1 MNGSYGESNSGRL
14 YVKAGN
20 FFNNTGGI
28 GIELTNKSTAIISG
42 GLIYKNDNGIKIRGN
57 SICTLENGEI
67 YSNNIGIYNEGTL
80 TITGGTIK
88 NNMAENG
95 ASIYQNGICTIL
107 GGSFSND
114 ISQDVY
120 LVDDDKYV
128 LTNNNY
134 TSFVVK
140 PNDYKRGRILI
151 KTTGNVYANEEMN
164 NYVRLY
170 PKNKWGMR
178 VLENSS
184 DIVLWDKIQVK
195 VRYIDKYTSDI
206 LSSYTIEN
214 YENTNYTTSPKN
226 IEGYTLVQDS
236 ENTSGV
242 IENDDIE
249 VNYYYALNNSVEV
262 NYIDNATKEILDS
275 YTING
280 NQGMNYETEEKHFD
294 NYELVE
300 IPNNKAGV
308 IERDKIIV
316 NYCYKYK
323 TSLKVKYV
331 DSYTNEVL
339 DTVVIDGYEGDTIQT
354 NFKNIEGYNLFEKPG
369 TETYT
374 LRKQNE
380 DVIYKCV
387 HISEG
392 VIIQYVDII
401 TGELLTDSIYIK
413 GNQGDS
419 YNSEVLSFEGFELVE
434 MPKNLSGSMDI
445 SLIEVKYYYK
455 YKTKI
460 NVKYVDLYKNDVV
473 YAEEIGGY
481 EGDKYSVKVKE
492 IENYKLDKEKLPKN
506 NTGIIKKEN
515 EDVVYYVIA
524 VSKGIEIKYIDKAT
538 DNNICDS
545 EVIAGYEGDSF
556 EIKPKKIQGYT
567 LVQIG
572 GNNNKGSLTKEKQE
586 FIYYYLADCK
596 VKVNYI
602 DSVTNGKIKEVTLKG
617 LETENYKA
625 ECLLIDEYDLFEEPR
640 NSVGKF
646 SKDEI
651 TINYYYKHKSSLT
664 INYVSEDG
672 TILDKIVSD
681 GYEGD
686 VIKISPKDIPYYR
699 LIKSPDVQ
707 ECTLTKNKDT
717 ITYIYNP
724 LKFNI
729 ATKQELSNIKLN
741 GVDIGKIK
749 KIEINSKTKLN
760 SLEVTFLITVLNNG
774 EIDGSTMIYNYI
786 PNGFT
791 IKKED
796 NLEWGNIAYI
806 KVDNLKAGETRTY
819 SITYNSENPSVFG
832 IITNKVEALNSVCE
846 AGFKENTL
854 GDNKSEYSFIISVVT
869 GINIDLQ
876 IILVIILIV
885 FAIILYIVKAKFYNK
900 I

>member
-294 NYELVE
+294 NY
-300 IPNNKAGV
+300 
-308 IERDKIIV
+308 
-316 NYCYKYK
+316 
-323 TSLKVKYV
+323 
-331 DSYTNEVL
+331 
-339 DTVVIDGYEGDTIQT
+339 
-354 NFKNIEGYNLFEKPG
+354 
-369 TETYT
+369 
-374 LRKQNE
+374 
-380 DVIYKCV
+380 
-387 HISEG
+387 
-392 VIIQYVDII
+392 
-401 TGELLTDSIYIK
+401 
-413 GNQGDS
+413 
-419 YNSEVLSFEGFELVE
+419 
-434 MPKNLSGSMDI
+434 
-445 SLIEVKYYYK
+445 
-455 YKTKI
+455 
-460 NVKYVDLYKNDVV
+460 
-473 YAEEIGGY
+473 
-481 EGDKYSVKVKE
+481 
-492 IENYKLDKEKLPKN
+492 
-506 NTGIIKKEN
+506 
-515 EDVVYYVIA
+515 
-524 VSKGIEIKYIDKAT
+524 
-538 DNNICDS
+538 
-545 EVIAGYEGDSF
+545 
-556 EIKPKKIQGYT
+556 
-567 LVQIG
+567 
-572 GNNNKGSLTKEKQE
+572 
-586 FIYYYLADCK
+586 
-596 VKVNYI
+596 
-602 DSVTNGKIKEVTLKG
+602 
-617 LETENYKA
+617 
-625 ECLLIDEYDLFEEPR
+625 
-640 NSVGKF
+640 
-646 SKDEI
+646 
-651 TINYYYKHKSSLT
+651 
-664 INYVSEDG
+664 
-672 TILDKIVSD
+672 
-681 GYEGD
+681 
-686 VIKISPKDIPYYR
+686 
-699 LIKSPDVQ
+699 
-707 ECTLTKNKDT
+707 
-717 ITYIYNP
+717 
-724 LKFNI
+724 
-729 ATKQELSNIKLN
+729 
-741 GVDIGKIK
+741 
-749 KIEINSKTKLN
+749 
-760 SLEVTFLITVLNNG
+760 
-774 EIDGSTMIYNYI
+774 
-786 PNGFT
+786 
-791 IKKED
+791 
-796 NLEWGNIAYI
+796 
-806 KVDNLKAGETRTY
+806 
-819 SITYNSENPSVFG
+819 
-832 IITNKVEALNSVCE
+832 
-846 AGFKENTL
+846 
-854 GDNKSEYSFIISVVT
+854 
-869 GINIDLQ
+869 
-876 IILVIILIV
+876 
-885 FAIILYIVKAKFYNK
+885 
-900 I
+900 